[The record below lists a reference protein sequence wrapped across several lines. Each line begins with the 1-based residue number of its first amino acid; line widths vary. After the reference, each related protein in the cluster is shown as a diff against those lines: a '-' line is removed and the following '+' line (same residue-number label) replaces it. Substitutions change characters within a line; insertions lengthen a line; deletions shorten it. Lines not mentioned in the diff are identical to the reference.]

1 MGSKKDFSNLTNP
14 ADAMLD
20 AMTPAK
26 PTQTA
31 AKKKRTTRTKAKPA
45 KNESESRSRHT
56 SFLLKP
62 STAASLKVIATLEG
76 TSVNN
81 IANELLEDYI
91 EKYKADP
98 AKAKKLKAGLELFS

>member
-1 MGSKKDFSNLTNP
+1 
-14 ADAMLD
+14 
-20 AMTPAK
+20 
-26 PTQTA
+26 
-31 AKKKRTTRTKAKPA
+31 
-45 KNESESRSRHT
+45 
-56 SFLLKP
+56 
-62 STAASLKVIATLEG
+62 VIATLEG